1 MNAARAAR
9 CSGEQGKFWEMRWA
23 LMRNANLLSPAFIGK
38 TAADLKLDT
47 QVFSACASSSK
58 FDEAI
63 EADVVEAAGLGLT
76 GTPTFIVGRTTP
88 GVLEG
93 SVVVGALP
101 YPRFDAKLKELL
113 GGSTR

>member
-1 MNAARAAR
+1 
-9 CSGEQGKFWEMRWA
+9 
-23 LMRNANLLSPAFIGK
+23 MRNANLLSPAYIGK

-63 EADVVEAAGLGLT
+63 EADMVEAAGLGLT

-101 YPRFDAKLKELL
+101 VREVRREAQRAARRQHEVGASGFRDFRDQ
-113 GGSTR
+113 T